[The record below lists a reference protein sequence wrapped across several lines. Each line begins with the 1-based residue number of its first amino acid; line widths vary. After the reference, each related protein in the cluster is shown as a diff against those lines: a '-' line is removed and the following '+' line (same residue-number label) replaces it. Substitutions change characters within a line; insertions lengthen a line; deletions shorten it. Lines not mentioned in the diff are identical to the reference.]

1 MNALAPPKKKRRL
14 CGTALRIELAAAYRA
29 LTLLQ
34 APFAFLFW
42 LIEERKARL
51 QDRLENERNDL

>member
-1 MNALAPPKKKRRL
+1 MIGPPKTKRRFY
-14 CGTALRIELAAAYRA
+14 GTALRIELAAAYRA

-51 QDRLENERNDL
+51 QDRLENERSDL